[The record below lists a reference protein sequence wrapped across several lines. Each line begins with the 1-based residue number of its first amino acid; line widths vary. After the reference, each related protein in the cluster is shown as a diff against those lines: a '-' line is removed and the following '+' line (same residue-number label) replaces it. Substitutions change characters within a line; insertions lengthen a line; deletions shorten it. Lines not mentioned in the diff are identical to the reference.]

1 MPINQESIVIGLVTG
16 LLVPLASNIMP
27 IKQALGTSLRDALD
41 RFRAGV
47 DDTEVEFIRME
58 NAGVTPSQVML
69 SLVIL
74 ANSYLTLYL
83 IPNNI
88 MQVDVGGAFFNV
100 NFLLIGVVI
109 GFIFLGQALAK
120 PLSEMYLE
128 IIMMIMPQDMTM
140 QPLIKKNLEPQ
151 PQKHESQPHVQR
163 HCLLPRLPGH

>member
-1 MPINQESIVIGLVTG
+1 MTGLV
-16 LLVPLASNIMP
+16 VPLASNIVP
-27 IKQALGTSLRDALD
+27 IKQALGTTLRDALD

-47 DDTEVEFIRME
+47 DDTEVQFIRME

-109 GFIFLGQALAK
+109 GFIFLGQALA
-120 PLSEMYLE
+120 
-128 IIMMIMPQDMTM
+128 
-140 QPLIKKNLEPQ
+140 
-151 PQKHESQPHVQR
+151 
-163 HCLLPRLPGH
+163 